1 MRSPLGSRTGV
12 SGAGSSIWTHMTCTT
27 SGMEACG
34 VSDVKSKNAMQDS
47 TCGPVTS
54 LNWFGAQLV
63 VSDSVLL
70 AFAKTLSACN
80 DFVLGQP
87 GASRSCSLA

>member
-1 MRSPLGSRTGV
+1 MN
-12 SGAGSSIWTHMTCTT
+12 CTT

-47 TCGPVTS
+47 TWGPATS
-54 LNWFGAQLV
+54 LDWFGAQLV

-70 AFAKTLSACN
+70 AFAKTSMSACN
-80 DFVLGQP
+80 TFVSGQS
-87 GASRSCSLA
+87 GASKELPTRVMIAGRRAARKNS